1 LGGEEYSG
9 CHKRLVLLSG
19 PGGGAMSV
27 VEKKIFSID
36 ELSRHLD
43 EIREG
48 KKVVLCHGV
57 FDLLHIGH
65 IKYFESAKKA
75 GDILVV
81 TVTPDRFVNKGPNR
95 PAFPENLRCE
105 AIASLEVV
113 DYVALNNWPTAVE
126 TIQVLKPDI
135 YAKGSEYKKAENDLT
150 GKIVD
155 EEKAL
160 RDVGGTMLFTDDIVF
175 SSSTLINEYAADF
188 PEETKNFIKALS
200 SMYGEKT
207 VHSYIDNAR
216 HLKVLVIGEAILDE
230 YHYCDLVGVAS
241 KDPAIVVR
249 YLSQERFAGGILA
262 VANNLASFSDRVD
275 LIAMLGEFESE
286 EAYIKEHLAANINP
300 LFFYKKNSP
309 TIVKQRY
316 VSEGPTIQKIFEV
329 HKIDQREL
337 SAPEQS
343 MLQDQI
349 LSRIQEYDLV
359 LVVDFGHGFI
369 SPDTARLIAKNAKFL
384 AVNTQANSG
393 NRGFNVISKYPSAN
407 FICLNDLEIRLE
419 ERHNTGTVCDMVKNV
434 GKKLSCPLTIVTQ
447 GNKGCICYPLHEDE
461 IILIPA
467 FAKKVVDR
475 IGSGDALIALGSICA
490 VQQAPAIITGFVGNA
505 AASVAVATVGH
516 RNSIETVSF
525 KKYLSI
531 LLK

>member
-1 LGGEEYSG
+1 MRIAEN
-9 CHKRLVLLSG
+9 
-19 PGGGAMSV
+19 
-27 VEKKIFSID
+27 KIFPIAD
-36 ELSRHLD
+36 LSNFL
-43 EIREG
+43 ETIRKER
-48 KKVVLCHGV
+48 KVVLCHGV

-65 IKYFESAKKA
+65 IKYFESAKAA

-95 PAFPENLRCE
+95 PAFPEKLRCE
-105 AIASLEVV
+105 AIAALEVV
-113 DYVALNNWPTAVE
+113 DYVALNMWPTAVE
-126 TIQVLKPDI
+126 TIQLLKPDI
-135 YAKGSEYKKAENDLT
+135 YAKGSEYKKTENDLT
-150 GKIVD
+150 GMIVE

-160 RDVGGTMLFTDDIVF
+160 RDIGGTMLYTDDIVF
-175 SSSTLINEYAADF
+175 SSSTLINQYAADF
-188 PEETKNFIKALS
+188 PEETKKFFQTLS
-200 SMYGEKT
+200 TLHGERKIL
-207 VHSYIDNAR
+207 SYVDNAR
-216 HLKVLVIGEAILDE
+216 TLKVLVIGEAILDE

-249 YLSQERFAGGILA
+249 YLSQECFAGGILA
-262 VANNLASFSDRVD
+262 VANNLASFCDQVD

-286 EAYIKEHLAANINP
+286 EDYIKDHLAANINSF
-300 LFFYKKNSP
+300 FFYKKNSP

-316 VSEGPTIQKIFEV
+316 VSEGPSIQKIFEV
-329 HKIDQREL
+329 HKIDQRDL
-337 SAPEQS
+337 SLPEQS

-349 LSRIQEYDLV
+349 LSHIHEYDLV

-369 SPDTARLIAKNAKFL
+369 SPDTAKLIAENAKFL

-393 NRGFNVISKYPSAN
+393 NRGFNVISKYPSAD

-419 ERHNTGTVCDMVKNV
+419 ERHNTGTVCDMVKSV
-434 GKKLSCPLTIVTQ
+434 GKKLSCPMTIVTQ
-447 GNKGCICYPLHEDE
+447 GNKGCICYPSSEDE

-475 IGSGDALIALGSICA
+475 IGSGDALIALGSLCA
-490 VQQAPAIITGFVGNA
+490 VQHAPAIITGFIGNA

-516 RNSIETVSF
+516 RNSIENVAF